1 MKRLS
6 KFEQEERVKSGIQTG
21 FIGLVVN
28 IVLLTIKL
36 IAGLTAGSVSI
47 LVDAMNSLGDTASSF
62 FTIGGFYVSNKPADR
77 EHPYGHQRA
86 EYISGLFI
94 AIIILIVGFQ
104 FLLQSINR
112 IFNPMSVYSSGLVL
126 LLLIISILL
135 KIGLGFYY
143 QHRSKQMATQSNTVL
158 ALKKDSFNDALMTL
172 VIIASYYIEI
182 KFGWY
187 IDGYVGAG
195 VALFIIYSGF
205 RSILDS
211 SDDLLGTRP
220 DVQMILRMREVLDS
234 FETPIG
240 YHDLLIHKYGPNK
253 VFATV
258 DIEIDSRLSL
268 IQAHRVIDEIEQ
280 EFEKQFNIKLVGH
293 LDPIILDDEEQ
304 NKIYALV
311 KNVLKTY
318 HSNFHFHDFRIK
330 GNDEKK
336 EIHFD
341 VVVPTDVVETDQELH
356 YKIISDI
363 YSEFNEYPVRIKFD
377 RDYILDEVNK
387 IKE

>member
-1 MKRLS
+1 MS
-6 KFEQEERVKSGIQTG
+6 KFEQEKRVKSGIRTG
-21 FIGLVVN
+21 FIGLLIN
-28 IVLLTIKL
+28 IILLIIKL
-36 IAGLTAGSVSI
+36 IAGFTAGSVSI

-104 FLLQSINR
+104 FLLQSIKR
-112 IFNPMSVYSSGLVL
+112 ILNPSSVYSSRLVL
-126 LLLIISILL
+126 YLLILSILL
-135 KIGLGFYY
+135 KTGLGFYY
-143 QHRSKQMATQSNTVL
+143 QYRSKQMTTPSNTVL

-172 VIIASYYIEI
+172 VIIISYSMEVQ
-182 KFGWY
+182 FGWY

-220 DVQMILRMREVLDS
+220 DVQLIQRMQEVLDS
-234 FETPIG
+234 FDTPIG
-240 YHDLLIHKYGPNK
+240 YHDLVVHKYGPNK

-268 IQAHRVIDEIEQ
+268 IHAHQVIDEIEQ

-311 KNVLKTY
+311 KHVLKSY
-318 HSNFHFHDFRIK
+318 HSEYHFHDFRIK
-330 GNDEKK
+330 RNNGER

-341 VVVPTDVVETDQELH
+341 VVVPTDVKETDQELH
-356 YKIISDI
+356 YKITSDI
-363 YSEFNEYPVRIKFD
+363 YRKYNEYPIYIKFD
-377 RDYILDEVNK
+377 RDYILDEANK
-387 IKE
+387 NKR